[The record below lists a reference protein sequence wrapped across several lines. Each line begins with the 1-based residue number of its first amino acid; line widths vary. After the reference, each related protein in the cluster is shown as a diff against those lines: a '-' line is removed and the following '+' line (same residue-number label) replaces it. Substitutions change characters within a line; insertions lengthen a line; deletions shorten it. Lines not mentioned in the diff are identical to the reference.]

1 MLAAATELQRKQ
13 RQASGTGQLPTVQPK
28 ARQRKRVSDGDDA
41 AQQTPPPKRSLH
53 QTDTPDAAAKAK
65 PTKRARRALAQSHSP
80 AEQPAE
86 DVQAVAEAAQMQPPL
101 AKANPSKRRRNAPGH
116 SNLPT
121 EQIAASAQDPQ
132 PPADVTPKAKL
143 RRARAQSN
151 ISAGRSSSSAA
162 QPQAVKAKTAGP
174 QLQDPQPPADVIPKA
189 KPRRARSQSNI
200 SAGRSSSSAA
210 QPQVPKA
217 KAAGLQPK
225 GCARKRASS
234 SEQPASAARR
244 RQTRRSTEA
253 ASIGN
258 PAFDNLLH
266 EIRELAAELQ
276 KLKEFS
282 WIVDEDEDALN
293 DLLEQI
299 DDFQQ
304 FPVPWRVLCKP
315 MIRKL
320 YQPVCGSPRIRI
332 GQEFLLQDLIF
343 VSNVTLS
350 MWQVSVYLAVIL

>member
-1 MLAAATELQRKQ
+1 
-13 RQASGTGQLPTVQPK
+13 
-28 ARQRKRVSDGDDA
+28 
-41 AQQTPPPKRSLH
+41 
-53 QTDTPDAAAKAK
+53 
-65 PTKRARRALAQSHSP
+65 
-80 AEQPAE
+80 
-86 DVQAVAEAAQMQPPL
+86 MQPPL
-101 AKANPSKRRRNAPGH
+101 AKANPSKRRRSAPGH

-132 PPADVTPKAKL
+132 PPADVTPKAK
-143 RRARAQSN
+143 
-151 ISAGRSSSSAA
+151 
-162 QPQAVKAKTAGP
+162 
-174 QLQDPQPPADVIPKA
+174 
-189 KPRRARSQSNI
+189 PRRARSQSNI
-200 SAGRSSSSAA
+200 SAGRPSSSAA

-282 WIVDEDEDALN
+282 WIVDDDDEDALN

-299 DDFQQ
+299 DHFQQ
-304 FPVPWRVLCKP
+304 FPLPRRVLGQR

-320 YQPVCGSPRIRI
+320 YQPVCGSVQTRMGEESPW
-332 GQEFLLQDLIF
+332 QDLTF
-343 VSNVTLS
+343 VSNVALS